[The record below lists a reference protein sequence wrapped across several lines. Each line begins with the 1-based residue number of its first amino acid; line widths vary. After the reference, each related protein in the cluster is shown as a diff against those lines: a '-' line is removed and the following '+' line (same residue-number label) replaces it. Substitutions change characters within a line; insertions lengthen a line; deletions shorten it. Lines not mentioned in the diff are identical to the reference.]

1 MTDDQGDQGTGQGL
15 KERARQNAEANAY
28 VTQRDH
34 PSTPTEAPSNPYATN
49 PQDKVTNQRPAP
61 KGEKAMYKKAV
72 DWSSGLKK
80 KAPVYDDGGVVDTD
94 STGGKKSD
102 DARAANAKKVQQAES
117 VIGAA
122 GQAMSAPHQY
132 HEGAYGPIYD
142 KGGKV
147 NVNVNDG
154 KHQVAILKDGER
166 VLTPEQNKD
175 WEHAKDLGGVS
186 GKAPTTL
193 PIGGKTMRD
202 SNDVTPDMTP
212 KHPKVYDKG
221 GVVHSEHTPEEKAHF
236 HRAMSHLHQGGLHD
250 ALGLDRDKPIP
261 MEKKQAAANSDNPH
275 TAAMGRLAVAMSG
288 WAHKGKA
295 K

>member
-1 MTDDQGDQGTGQGL
+1 MATDNQGDQGTWQGL

-61 KGEKAMYKKAV
+61 KGEKAMYKKAM

-80 KAPVYDDGGVVDTD
+80 KVPVYDDGGVVDTD

-142 KGGKV
+142 KGGK
-147 NVNVNDG
+147 VNVNDG

-275 TAAMGRLAVAMSG
+275 TAAMGRMAVAMAG
-288 WAHKGKA
+288 WSHKGK
-295 K
+295 KK

>member
-1 MTDDQGDQGTGQGL
+1 MATDDQGDLGTGQGL
-15 KERARQNAEANAY
+15 AERARQNAEANAY

-61 KGEKAMYKKAV
+61 KGEKAMYKQAV

-142 KGGKV
+142 KGGK
-147 NVNVNDG
+147 VNVNDG

-275 TAAMGRLAVAMSG
+275 TAAMGRMAVAMAG
-288 WAHKGKA
+288 WSHKGK
-295 K
+295 KK

>member
-1 MTDDQGDQGTGQGL
+1 MPQQANSDQSGIAEGL
-15 KERARQNAEANAY
+15 KNRVQQSAAIAEM
-28 VTQRDH
+28 RDEEEH
-34 PSTPTEAPSNPYATN
+34 PRSAPTPSPYAST
-49 PQDKVTNQRPAP
+49 PQDKVAHQRPAP
-61 KGEKAMYKKAV
+61 KGEKDMYKQAV

-142 KGGKV
+142 KGGK
-147 NVNVNDG
+147 VNVNDG

-275 TAAMGRLAVAMSG
+275 TAAMGRLAVSMHG
-288 WAHKGKA
+288 WSHKGK
-295 K
+295 KK

>member
-1 MTDDQGDQGTGQGL
+1 MPQTNADQEGIAAGL
-15 KERARQNAEANAY
+15 KNRVQQSAAIAEM
-28 VTQRDH
+28 RDNEEH
-34 PSTPTEAPSNPYATN
+34 PPSAPTASPYAST
-49 PQDKVTNQRPAP
+49 PQDKVAHPRPTP
-61 KGEKAMYKKAV
+61 KGEKATYQQAQ
-72 DWSSGLKK
+72 DILKK
-80 KAPVYDDGGVVDTD
+80 TLTP
-94 STGGKKSD
+94 
-102 DARAANAKKVQQAES
+102 KV
-117 VIGAA
+117 
-122 GQAMSAPHQY
+122 
-132 HEGAYGPIYD
+132 YD

-147 NVNVNDG
+147 DVQKTDVNDG
-154 KHQVAILKDGER
+154 KHEVAILKDGER
-166 VLTPEQNKD
+166 VLTEDQNKD
-175 WEHAKDLGGVS
+175 WEHAKNLGGVS

-275 TAAMGRLAVAMSG
+275 TAAMGRMAVAMAG
-288 WAHKGKA
+288 WSHKGK
-295 K
+295 KK

>member
-1 MTDDQGDQGTGQGL
+1 MATDDQGDLGTGRGL
-15 KERARQNAEANAY
+15 AERARQNAEANAY
-28 VTQRDH
+28 ITQRDH

-80 KAPVYDDGGVVDTD
+80 KAPVYDDGGVV
-94 STGGKKSD
+94 
-102 DARAANAKKVQQAES
+102 ES

-147 NVNVNDG
+147 NVNDG

-175 WEHAKDLGGVS
+175 WEHAKNLGGVS

-212 KHPKVYDKG
+212 KPHVYDKG
-221 GVVHSEHTPEEKAHF
+221 GKVNMEHSPKEKSEF
-236 HRAMSHLHQGGLHD
+236 HRAMSHLHTGALHRHF
-250 ALGLDRDKPIP
+250 GIPEGEPIP
-261 MEKKQAAANSDNPH
+261 MEKKQEAANSNNPH
-275 TAAMGRLAVAMSG
+275 VAKMGHMAVAMHNWKHGS
-288 WAHKGKA
+288 KK
-295 K
+295 

>member
-1 MTDDQGDQGTGQGL
+1 MADDQGDLGTGQGSA
-15 KERARQNAEANAY
+15 ERARQNAEANAY

-34 PSTPTEAPSNPYATN
+34 PSTPTEPKSNPYAST

-61 KGEKAMYKKAV
+61 KGEKDTYKKAV
-72 DWSSGLKK
+72 DWAKPLAKN
-80 KAPVYDDGGVVDTD
+80 APVYDDGGVVDTN
-94 STGGKKSD
+94 STDGKKPD

-132 HEGAYGPIYD
+132 HEGAYGPVYD
-142 KGGKV
+142 KGGK
-147 NVNVNDG
+147 VNVNDG

-175 WEHAKDLGGVS
+175 WEHAKNLGGVS

-202 SNDVTPDMTP
+202 ANDVTPDVTP
-212 KHPKVYDKG
+212 KKVYDKG
-221 GVVHSEHTPEEKAHF
+221 GVVGDKNNYHHGDYSPTEKSEF
-236 HRAMSHLHQGGLHD
+236 HRSMSSLHQGGLHR
-250 ALGLDRDKPIP
+250 ALGIAEGEKIP
-261 MEKKQAAANSDNPH
+261 MAKIEAATHSENGH
-275 TAAMGRLAVAMSG
+275 TRKMAVMAKSMHS
-288 WAHKGKA
+288 WKHGK
-295 K
+295 

>member
-1 MTDDQGDQGTGQGL
+1 MGTGQGL

-34 PSTPTEAPSNPYATN
+34 PSTPTEAPSNPYAIY

-61 KGEKAMYKKAV
+61 KGEKAMYKKAM

-142 KGGKV
+142 KGGK
-147 NVNVNDG
+147 VNVNDG

-275 TAAMGRLAVAMSG
+275 TAAMGRMAVAMAG
-288 WAHKGKA
+288 WSHKGK
-295 K
+295 KK

>member
-1 MTDDQGDQGTGQGL
+1 
-15 KERARQNAEANAY
+15 
-28 VTQRDH
+28 
-34 PSTPTEAPSNPYATN
+34 
-49 PQDKVTNQRPAP
+49 
-61 KGEKAMYKKAV
+61 MYKKAV
-72 DWSSGLKK
+72 DWSSGLKE

-147 NVNVNDG
+147 NVNDG

-202 SNDVTPDMTP
+202 SNDVTSDMTP
-212 KHPKVYDKG
+212 KKVYDKG

-275 TAAMGRLAVAMSG
+275 TAAMGRMAVAMAG
-288 WAHKGKA
+288 WSHKGK
-295 K
+295 KK

>member
-1 MTDDQGDQGTGQGL
+1 MPDDQGDKGTGQGL
-15 KERARQNAEANAY
+15 AERARQNAEANAY

-61 KGEKAMYKKAV
+61 KGEKAMYKKAM

-147 NVNVNDG
+147 DVNDG
-154 KHQVAILKDGER
+154 KHEVAILKDGER

-175 WEHAKDLGGVS
+175 WEHAKNLGGVD
-186 GKAPTTL
+186 GKAPTTP
-193 PIGGKTMRD
+193 PIGGKTVRD

-212 KHPKVYDKG
+212 KKVYDKG

-275 TAAMGRLAVAMSG
+275 TAAMGRMAVAMAG
-288 WAHKGKA
+288 WSHKGKA

>member
-1 MTDDQGDQGTGQGL
+1 MTDDQGDSGTGQGL

-147 NVNVNDG
+147 NVNDG
-154 KHQVAILKDGER
+154 KHLVAILKDGER
-166 VLTPEQNKD
+166 VLTEEQNKD
-175 WEHAKDLGGVS
+175 WEHAKNLGGVN

-193 PIGGKTMRD
+193 PIGGKTVRD

-212 KHPKVYDKG
+212 KPHVYDKG
-221 GVVHSEHTPEEKAHF
+221 GKVNMEHSPEEKAHF
-236 HRAMSHLHQGGLHD
+236 SRAMHKLHGGALHRHF
-250 ALGLDRDKPIP
+250 GIPEGEPIP
-261 MEKKQAAANSDNPH
+261 MAKKEEAANSSNPH
-275 TAAMGRLAVAMSG
+275 VAAMGRMAKAMAG
-288 WAHKGKA
+288 WKH
-295 K
+295 

>member
-1 MTDDQGDQGTGQGL
+1 MATDDQGDLGTGQGL
-15 KERARQNAEANAY
+15 AERARQNAEANAY

-61 KGEKAMYKKAV
+61 KGEKDMYKQAV

-147 NVNVNDG
+147 NVNDG

-212 KHPKVYDKG
+212 KKVYDKG

-275 TAAMGRLAVAMSG
+275 TAAMGRMAVAMAG
-288 WAHKGKA
+288 WSHKGK
-295 K
+295 KK

>member
-1 MTDDQGDQGTGQGL
+1 MPDDQGDQGTGQGL

-61 KGEKAMYKKAV
+61 KGEKDMYKQAV

-142 KGGKV
+142 KGGK
-147 NVNVNDG
+147 VNVNDG

-275 TAAMGRLAVAMSG
+275 TAAMGRLAVSMHG
-288 WAHKGKA
+288 WFHKGK
-295 K
+295 KK

>member
-1 MTDDQGDQGTGQGL
+1 MATDDQGDSGTGQGL

-61 KGEKAMYKKAV
+61 KGEKAMYKKAM

-102 DARAANAKKVQQAES
+102 DARTANAKKVQQAES

-142 KGGKV
+142 KGGK
-147 NVNVNDG
+147 VNVNDG

-275 TAAMGRLAVAMSG
+275 TAAMGRMAVAMAG
-288 WAHKGKA
+288 WSHKGK
-295 K
+295 KK

>member
-1 MTDDQGDQGTGQGL
+1 MQDDNQGDLGTGQGL

-61 KGEKAMYKKAV
+61 KGEKDMYKQAV

-147 NVNVNDG
+147 NVNDG

-212 KHPKVYDKG
+212 KKVYDKG

-236 HRAMSHLHQGGLHD
+236 HRSMSSLHTGGLHR
-250 ALGLDRDKPIP
+250 ALGVSEDKPLS
-261 MEKKQAAANSDNPH
+261 MEQKKHAAASSNPH
-275 TAAMGRLAVAMSG
+275 MAAMGRLAVAMHG
-288 WAHKGKA
+288 WTHPKA

>member
-1 MTDDQGDQGTGQGL
+1 MATDDQGDLGTGQGL
-15 KERARQNAEANAY
+15 AERARQNAEANAY

-61 KGEKAMYKKAV
+61 KGEKDMYKQAV

-147 NVNVNDG
+147 NVNDG

-175 WEHAKDLGGVS
+175 WEHAKNLGGVS

-193 PIGGKTMRD
+193 PIGGKTVRD

-275 TAAMGRLAVAMSG
+275 TAAMGRMAVAMAG
-288 WAHKGKA
+288 WSHKGK
-295 K
+295 KK

>member
-1 MTDDQGDQGTGQGL
+1 MATDDQGDLGTGRGL
-15 KERARQNAEANAY
+15 AERARQNAEANAY

-49 PQDKVTNQRPAP
+49 PQDKVAHQRPAP
-61 KGEKAMYKKAV
+61 KGEKDMYKQAV

-147 NVNVNDG
+147 NVNDG

-193 PIGGKTMRD
+193 PIGGKTVRD

-275 TAAMGRLAVAMSG
+275 TAAMGRMAVAMAG
-288 WAHKGKA
+288 WSHKGK
-295 K
+295 KK

>member
-1 MTDDQGDQGTGQGL
+1 MTDDQGDSGTGQGL

-61 KGEKAMYKKAV
+61 KGEKAMYKKAM
-72 DWSSGLKK
+72 DWTKSLK
-80 KAPVYDDGGVVDTD
+80 VYDDGG
-94 STGGKKSD
+94 K
-102 DARAANAKKVQQAES
+102 
-117 VIGAA
+117 
-122 GQAMSAPHQY
+122 
-132 HEGAYGPIYD
+132 
-142 KGGKV
+142 
-147 NVNVNDG
+147 VNVNDG
-154 KHQVAILKDGER
+154 KHEVAILKDGER
-166 VLTPEQNKD
+166 VLTEDQNKD
-175 WEHAKDLGGVS
+175 WEHAKNLGGVS